1 MDADELDWWREHPN
15 PSDDEIRGL
24 CEAWLAYHREDHD
37 GGVDT
42 DDPNWWAV
50 EAAMDAE
57 CDLERIWRVIQVLCE
72 LATPD
77 DPAVGMIGWGPMV
90 SMIYQCG
97 GNAAM
102 DLIEPAA
109 ERNATLFAALT
120 HVSAFSDPVRPRIE
134 RYLQTRG

>member
-1 MDADELDWWREHPN
+1 SGDIAVPGTPEEADTDAMHADELDWWREHPN
-15 PSDDEIRGL
+15 PSDEEIRGL
-24 CEAWLAYHREDHD
+24 CEAWLAYHREEHD

-57 CDLERIWRVIQVLCE
+57 SELERIWLVVRLLYE

-77 DPAVGMIGWGPMV
+77 DPAVGMIGCGPIL

-97 GNAAM
+97 GDATM
-102 DLIEPAA
+102 DLIEPVA
-109 ERNATLFAALT
+109 
-120 HVSAFSDPVRPRIE
+120 
-134 RYLQTRG
+134 